1 MTFNDFWHISEM
13 PGVVIGDDMWNLI
26 ASLAL
31 RAVARSARYERRGIF
46 PHSACR
52 YKHFFWVVRMVSRS
66 ARCRFATMCRS
77 LSELHDLPLNGEPL
91 KNLFKKK

>member
-13 PGVVIGDDMWNLI
+13 LGVVIGDDMWNLI

-31 RAVARSARYERRGIF
+31 RAPWEREASSPTLR
-46 PHSACR
+46 R

-66 ARCRFATMCRS
+66 AQCRFATMYRS
-77 LSELHDLPLNGEPL
+77 LSKLHDLPPHT
-91 KNLFKKK
+91 KK